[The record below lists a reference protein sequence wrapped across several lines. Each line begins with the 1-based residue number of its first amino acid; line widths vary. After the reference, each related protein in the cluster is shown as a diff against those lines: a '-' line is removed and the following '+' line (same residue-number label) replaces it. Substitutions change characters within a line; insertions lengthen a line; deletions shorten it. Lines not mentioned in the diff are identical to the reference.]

1 MDAGVVGLVA
11 LVPCVVLVDGAVGG
25 VDVGVARVRILRIPR
40 IRILRIARVLILRIA
55 RVRILRIAR
64 VRLWL
69 RLMTAATM
77 SSVLILCRIAGLQD
91 FLQQDCRIFCRIAI

>member
-1 MDAGVVGLVA
+1 LDAGVVGLVA
-11 LVPCVVLVDGAVGG
+11 LVPCVVLVDGVVGG

-40 IRILRIARVLILRIA
+40 IRILRIA

>member
-40 IRILRIARVLILRIA
+40 IRILRIA